1 MKVTVLYLS
10 FYVFHSASSMNTKD
24 KVFLR
29 LSPSRRQF
37 FQYESLSLRCEGSD
51 AGGLLKR
58 NTSTRGPEACSYGW
72 GNLNG
77 SVCTIYTIYPID
89 KGAYW
94 CETSSGQRSRT
105 VHITV
110 TAVLRVLPNKAQ
122 FFQYESVSLSCGQQ
136 RNWSVK
142 RNTSKNI
149 SEDCSSDEISEPDCY
164 IDALYPSDSGVY
176 WCESAAGECSEIINI
191 TVTGGLVILESPV
204 HPVVEGDNVTLGC
217 RQKTT
222 SSSNF
227 TAQFYRDGLLI
238 GSSSTGTLTISSVS
252 RDDQG
257 LYMCSVSGGGPSPDA
272 WLIVRAVS
280 DIVDP
285 EAPDPRSAP
294 GMSIFRLICH
304 VVVGTPYLVV
314 TIILGLIY
322 RDKRRRRRRRIKR
335 RRAQRFVRDRC
346 NSVAQELV

>member
-105 VHITV
+105 VH
-110 TAVLRVLPNKAQ
+110 
-122 FFQYESVSLSCGQQ
+122 
-136 RNWSVK
+136 
-142 RNTSKNI
+142 
-149 SEDCSSDEISEPDCY
+149 
-164 IDALYPSDSGVY
+164 
-176 WCESAAGECSEIINI
+176 I